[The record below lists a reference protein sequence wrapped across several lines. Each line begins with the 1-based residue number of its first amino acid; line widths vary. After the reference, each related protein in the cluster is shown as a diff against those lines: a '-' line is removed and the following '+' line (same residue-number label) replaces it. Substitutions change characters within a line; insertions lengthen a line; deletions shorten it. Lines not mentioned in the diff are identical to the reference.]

1 MWEKCGEREMFLLFN
16 SMEEEV
22 NENMEKERIDIF
34 LSKERRVY

>member
-1 MWEKCGEREMFLLFN
+1 MFLLFN